1 MTSYDISN
9 KYTTTQ
15 YNINKYN
22 YNHSYSNNKNND
34 TTYIFELILIDKLN
48 NYHVIR
54 RIKKSNKGKLISHN
68 DKINYNL
75 FDKYKLTVLNI
86 NDIDNPIIINDDI
99 DIRLPNMIFNYNGIY
114 LEINKTTDNL
124 MIFKYLINN

>member
-9 KYTTTQ
+9 EYTTKQ
-15 YNINKYN
+15 YN
-22 YNHSYSNNKNND
+22 YNHYYSNNQNND

-54 RIKKSNKGKLISHN
+54 RIKKSNKGKLISQN
-68 DKINYNL
+68 DKINYDL

-99 DIRLPNMIFNYNGIY
+99 NVRLPNMIFNYNGIY

-124 MIFKYLINN
+124 MVFKYLINN